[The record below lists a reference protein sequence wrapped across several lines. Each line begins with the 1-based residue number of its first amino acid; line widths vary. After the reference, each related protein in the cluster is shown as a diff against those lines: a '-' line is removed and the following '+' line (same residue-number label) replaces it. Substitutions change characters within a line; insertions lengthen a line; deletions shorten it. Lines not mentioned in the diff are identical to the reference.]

1 MKIMIAEDERLA
13 REELIYLL
21 SKEPDVT
28 LLPSATNGDELL
40 SLAEK
45 HEPDVIFLDIHMP
58 GSNGMQAA
66 EALLRRHPKPQ
77 LVFAT
82 AYDAYAV
89 EAFQQ
94 GATDYLL
101 KPYDEE
107 RLRLTLQRLRDRQ
120 GTPSHVPPLPS
131 APKGKLLIEG
141 DSRTVIVDPASIA
154 FAEKE
159 EKQTRIHMT
168 DGQMHL
174 TKYSLQELQDRM
186 QGHPFFRTHRSY
198 LVNVGR
204 IAEIEPWF
212 NGASNA
218 ILSDA
223 KRSRI
228 PISRI
233 ASKELLRLI
242 QEG

>member
-21 SKEPDVT
+21 SKEPDVV
-28 LLPSATNGDELL
+28 LLPSSTNGEELL
-40 SLAEK
+40 DLAEK
-45 HEPDVIFLDIHMP
+45 HKPDVIFLDIHMP
-58 GSNGMQAA
+58 GLNGMQAA
-66 EALLRRHPKPQ
+66 EVLLRQEPKPY

-82 AYDAYAV
+82 AYDEYAV
-89 EAFQQ
+89 EAFQLE
-94 GATDYLL
+94 AADYLL
-101 KPYDEE
+101 KPYEEE
-107 RLRLTLQRLRDRQ
+107 RLRRTLQRIRERL
-120 GTPSHVPPLPS
+120 GAPSSALPPAVS
-131 APKGKLLIEG
+131 KGKLLIEG
-141 DSRTVIVDPASIA
+141 ESRTIVVDPVAVS

-159 EKQTRIHMT
+159 EKQTRIHMV
-168 DGQMHL
+168 DGQLHVTRL
-174 TKYSLQELQDRM
+174 SLQELQDRL
-186 QGHPFFRTHRSY
+186 QGYLFFRTHRSY
-198 LVNVGR
+198 LVNVGH

-223 KRSRI
+223 KRSRV

-242 QEG
+242 QQG

>member
-1 MKIMIAEDERLA
+1 MRIMIAEDERLA

-21 SKEPDVT
+21 SKEPDVVV
-28 LLPSATNGDELL
+28 LPSATNGEELL
-40 SLAEK
+40 ELAQK
-45 HEPDVIFLDIHMP
+45 YKPDVVFLDIHMP
-58 GSNGMQAA
+58 GVNGMQAA
-66 EALLRRHPKPQ
+66 EVLLRCQPKPQ

-89 EAFQQ
+89 EAFQLE
-94 GATDYLL
+94 ATDYVL
-101 KPYDEE
+101 KPYDED
-107 RLRLTLQRLRDRQ
+107 RLRLTLNRLRERL
-120 GTPSHVPPLPS
+120 GTPSSVSPP
-131 APKGKLLIEG
+131 AARKGKLLIEG
-141 DSRTVIVDPASIA
+141 ENRTVIVDPAAVS

-159 EKQTRIHMT
+159 EKQTRIHMA
-168 DGQMHL
+168 DGQTHI
-174 TKYSLQELQDRM
+174 TKFSLQELQDRL
-186 QGHPFFRTHRSY
+186 QGHRFFRTHRSY
-198 LVNVGR
+198 LVNVGL

-242 QEG
+242 QRG